1 MGAHAPLL
9 DVLVRS
15 VGTMTSDFDVV
26 ELSQQLVDACTELT
40 GGAEAGLFLGD
51 HRGEL
56 RVLAATD
63 ERARWLVET
72 VDGPSKQAYRTSSPA
87 IVDDLAAATL
97 VWPEFARH
105 ALEHGYRSTYALPL
119 RLRTDNLGALTIFGA
134 APSALNRSAV
144 RSGQILADL
153 AAIGIAQHVLRPRV
167 EPMQARLPVAL
178 QDRVVIEQA
187 KGVLAERGDLDMTEA
202 FGRLRAHARRC
213 GLRMAELAGAVVAGS
228 VDAAVVLA
236 TPVERRA

>member
-15 VGTMTSDFDVV
+15 VGTLTSDFDVV

-56 RVLAATD
+56 RVLAATH
-63 ERARWLVET
+63 ERARWLVEA
-72 VDGPSKQAYRTSSPA
+72 VDGPTRQAYRTSSPA
-87 IVDDLAAATL
+87 IVDDLAATL

-134 APSALNRSAV
+134 APGALDRAAV

-153 AAIGIAQHVLRPRV
+153 AAIGIAQHVLRPRI

-213 GLRMAELAGAVVAGS
+213 GLRLAELAGAIVVGS
-228 VDAAVVLA
+228 VDAAVVLG
-236 TPVERRA
+236 TPTER